1 MNFINSLLTWIRGSK
16 MSNPSGGKIRRDELE
31 ALGDLAEY
39 VGSGLTEVVQSTTP
53 GDRRNLFKNGNP
65 DPRNVLSKALGR
77 DLHNTRSNPPPPP
90 GMIRPPPPP
99 APPVPNQPTQKVDI
113 NIPMNALPLTN
124 EQLAALMQETGM
136 NNEMDEI
143 NEEPPVIQPGVV
155 PPLSLTPRVRYH
167 NTPKQPEPIEQME
180 FNFVQQIIHPFGS
193 VGDVINH
200 FDSRLDKI
208 EQSIKLINTFMV
220 ETRETMKYVKDNMQR
235 KRKLSQSTGPL

>member
-1 MNFINSLLTWIRGSK
+1 

-77 DLHNTRSNPPPPP
+77 DSHNTRSNPPPPP
-90 GMIRPPPPP
+90 GMMRPPPPP
-99 APPVPNQPTQKVDI
+99 APPVPNQPAQKVDI
-113 NIPMNALPLTN
+113 NIPMTALPLTN
-124 EQLAALMQETGM
+124 EQLTALIQETGM
-136 NNEMDEI
+136 NSDPGEVIDDVHEI
-143 NEEPPVIQPGVV
+143 PQGIVHPHT
-155 PPLSLTPRVRYH
+155 LTPRINYH

-235 KRKLSQSTGPL
+235 KRKISQSTGSL